1 MYQNVI
7 YIIYRINDALLHCIG
22 NLMGLRDRDLWI
34 HFYIKGNHIEIPYHS
49 WPDAMR
55 ITGTG
60 HFLYS
65 LEYLIIY
72 IDIFHPVH

>member
-1 MYQNVI
+1 MYQNVV

-49 WPDAMR
+49 
-55 ITGTG
+55 
-60 HFLYS
+60 
-65 LEYLIIY
+65 
-72 IDIFHPVH
+72 

>member
-1 MYQNVI
+1 MDQTISLSTPNFFSCLTFTGRFHMYQNVI

-49 WPDAMR
+49 
-55 ITGTG
+55 
-60 HFLYS
+60 
-65 LEYLIIY
+65 
-72 IDIFHPVH
+72 